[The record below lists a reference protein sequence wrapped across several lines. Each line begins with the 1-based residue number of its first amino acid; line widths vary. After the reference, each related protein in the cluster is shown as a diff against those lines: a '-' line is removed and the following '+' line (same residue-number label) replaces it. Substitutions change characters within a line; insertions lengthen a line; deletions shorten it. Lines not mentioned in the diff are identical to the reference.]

1 MATISKRPYGTYEV
15 QWRVDGNRH
24 SKTFKTRKEAKE
36 FALQIEL
43 NPRQRSSVVTFA
55 EVIKQYAKNETP
67 KKKGAKWETFRLNRL
82 AETSIAQNALDDLTP
97 NLFQKY
103 VDRRLKE
110 PAPTPVFS
118 NDLVVNL
125 I

>member
-15 QWRVDGNRH
+15 QWRIDGNRH

-55 EVIKQYAKNETP
+55 EVSTQKTKHRR
-67 KKKGAKWETFRLNRL
+67 KKARNGKRFD
-82 AETSIAQNALDDLTP
+82 SID
-97 NLFQKY
+97 
-103 VDRRLKE
+103 
-110 PAPTPVFS
+110 
-118 NDLVVNL
+118 
-125 I
+125 